1 MRVAVLGIGTM
12 GAGIARSLLR
22 QGIDVTV
29 WNRHP
34 EKAKPLEADGATV
47 AESTVEAV
55 GDADVV
61 LTMLFDEDAVTEIA
75 DEFLPAMA
83 PDAIWMQSST
93 VGPAGVRRL
102 AEKAAA
108 AGMRIVDAP
117 MVGTKKPAEE
127 GTLVVV
133 ASGDSEAVKLLKQ
146 VFDAIGS
153 KTVVAGDEVGMA
165 SALKLACNAWVASL
179 TAATA
184 QSLAICRVLGVDP
197 SLFLSTIDGGP
208 SNAPYAQLKGGLML
222 ERDFTPSFGVDGL
235 VKDLGLMIESVQPA
249 GMPTQLLGA
258 LHELFE
264 STAQTGHER
273 DDIAAVI
280 SAFEK

>member
-22 QGIDVTV
+22 EGIDVTV

-34 EKAKPLEADGATV
+34 EKAQPLESDGATV
-47 AESTVEAV
+47 AGSSSEAV
-55 GDADVV
+55 READVV
-61 LTMLFDEDAVTEIA
+61 LTMLFDENAVTAIA
-75 DEFLPAMA
+75 DEFLPAMG

-108 AGMRIVDAP
+108 AGVTFVDAP

-133 ASGDSEAVKLLKQ
+133 ASGDSGTLERLAP

-184 QSLAICRVLGVDP
+184 QSLALCRALNVDP
-197 SLFLSTIDGGP
+197 SLFLSAIDGGP
-208 SNAPYAQLKGGLML
+208 SNTPYAQLKGGLML
-222 ERDFTPSFGVDGL
+222 ERDFTPSFGVNGL
-235 VKDLGLMIESVQPA
+235 VKDLGLMIESAEPTGV
-249 GMPTQLLGA
+249 PTQLLEA
-258 LHELFE
+258 LRDLFV
-264 STAQTGHER
+264 STSQSGHES
-273 DDIAAVI
+273 DDIAAVV